1 MENKTQHSE
10 NSVTYSIEDFG
21 KMIKNGLTL
30 DVPNEMIFK
39 QKQPRQ
45 DKNYEAQELA
55 RKIYALMQKKV

>member
-10 NSVTYSIEDFG
+10 NSVTYSYPIDDFG
-21 KMIKNGLTL
+21 KMINRHIS
-30 DVPNEMIFK
+30 VPFPSE